1 MVSSFGFLLWFLGA
15 LRVSV
20 VKYNLL
26 VAPHRLEFAPDR
38 DTDLFAAVP
47 ASAAVFLLR
56 GEDEAGEP
64 YISKTSNLRRRLQ
77 RLLGLADGQS
87 RKLNLRERVR
97 CVEWT
102 ATGSDFEASFLVY
115 QTLRREFP
123 KTYDKRLRLRF
134 APLVKLILDNPYPRA
149 MVTTRI
155 AGAEARMLKREI
167 FTGLKPGA
175 STSPEPGA
183 SASLEPGA
191 STGPRGNSQYFG
203 PFATR
208 VAAEKFANDALD
220 LFKMRRCTF
229 DLEPD
234 PVFPGCIYSE
244 MKMCLAPCFKG
255 CTDEEYATEV
265 GRVQQFF
272 ETGGRSLV
280 REIERQRDDASTHLD
295 FEAAAALHTRLEKVK
310 AARAQLPDIVRRLE
324 ELNGVMVQP
333 SADRESVALFKIA
346 GGAICAPV
354 SLNVGQPTG
363 AAQLVAKPQS
373 MESRITEALAAV
385 EVRKPRSA
393 LERMEHLAL
402 LRRWYYR
409 TIKTGELFLAENGE
423 LPMRR
428 VVRGVS
434 RVFRGEKPT
443 GDLSETAGD
452 YWKFRAREA
461 GLPES

>member
-1 MVSSFGFLLWFLGA
+1 VLSY
-15 LRVSV
+15 RI
-20 VKYNLL
+20 
-26 VAPHRLEFAPDR
+26 EFIPDR
-38 DTDLFAAVP
+38 DAELFAAVP

-56 GEDEAGEP
+56 GVDEAGEP

-77 RLLGLADGQS
+77 RLLGPVDGQT

-97 CVEWT
+97 WVEWT
-102 ATGSDFEASFLVY
+102 ATGSDFEASFLLY

-123 KTYDKRLRLRF
+123 KAYDRRLRLRF
-134 APLVKLILDNPYPRA
+134 APLVKMVLDNPYPRA

-175 STSPEPGA
+175 STG
-183 SASLEPGA
+183 L
-191 STGPRGNSQYFG
+191 RGNAQYFG

-220 LFKMRRCTF
+220 LFKMRRCVD
-229 DLEPD
+229 DLHPD
-234 PVFPGCIYSE
+234 PQFPGCIYSE

-255 CTDEEYATEV
+255 CTDEEYAAEV

-272 ETGGRSLV
+272 ESGGHSLV
-280 REIERQRDDASTHLD
+280 REIERQRDDASTNLD

-310 AARAQLPDIVRRLE
+310 AAAAQLPDIVRCLD

-333 SADRESVALFKIA
+333 SANRESVALFKIA
-346 GGAICAPV
+346 GGRICAPV
-354 SLNVGQPTG
+354 ALNVGQPTG
-363 AAQLVAKPQS
+363 AAQLVSKPQSQS

-385 EVRKPRSA
+385 EAPKLRGA
-393 LERMEHLAL
+393 LEWMEHLAL
-402 LRRWYYR
+402 LKRWYYR
-409 TIKTGELFLAENGE
+409 TIKVGELFLADDGE

-434 RVFRGEKPT
+434 RVFRGEKPA
-443 GDLSETAGD
+443 GDLSETAGE
-452 YWKFRAREA
+452 YWKFRAGEA
-461 GLPES
+461 GLRES

>member
-1 MVSSFGFLLWFLGA
+1 VQ
-15 LRVSV
+15 
-20 VKYNLL
+20 
-26 VAPHRLEFAPDR
+26 RLEFVPAR
-38 DTDLFAAVP
+38 DSELFAAVP

-56 GEDEAGEP
+56 GEDETGEP
-64 YISKTSNLRRRLQ
+64 YVSKTSNLRRRLQ
-77 RLLGLADGQS
+77 RLLGLADGQT

-97 CVEWT
+97 WVEWT
-102 ATGSDFEASFLVY
+102 ATGSDFEASFLLY
-115 QTLRREFP
+115 QTLRSEFP

-149 MVTTRI
+149 TVTTRI
-155 AGAEARMLKREI
+155 SGGK
-167 FTGLKPGA
+167 
-175 STSPEPGA
+175 
-183 SASLEPGA
+183 
-191 STGPRGNSQYFG
+191 GNAQYFG

-208 VAAEKFANDALD
+208 LAAEKFANDALD

-229 DLEPD
+229 DLDPD
-234 PVFPGCIYSE
+234 PAFPGCIYSE

-295 FEAAAALHTRLEKVK
+295 FEVASALHTRLEKVK
-310 AARAQLPDIVRRLE
+310 AARAQLPEIVRRLE
-324 ELNGVMVQP
+324 ELNGVMVHP

-385 EVRKPRSA
+385 EARKPRSA

-409 TIKTGELFLAENGE
+409 TLKTGELFLAENGE

-461 GLPES
+461 GLPEG

>member
-1 MVSSFGFLLWFLGA
+1 VLF
-15 LRVSV
+15 
-20 VKYNLL
+20 
-26 VAPHRLEFAPDR
+26 HRIEFAPDR
-38 DTDLFAAVP
+38 DAELFAAAP

-56 GEDEAGEP
+56 GEDEIGEP
-64 YISKTSNLRRRLQ
+64 YVSKTSNLRRRLQ
-77 RLLGLADGQS
+77 RLLGPVDGQT

-97 CVEWT
+97 WVEWT
-102 ATGSDFEASFLVY
+102 ATGSDFEASFLLY

-149 MVTTRI
+149 TVTTRI
-155 AGAEARMLKREI
+155 SGVKSG
-167 FTGLKPGA
+167 GLKGSGGVKSNA
-175 STSPEPGA
+175 
-183 SASLEPGA
+183 
-191 STGPRGNSQYFG
+191 QYFG

-220 LFKMRRCTF
+220 LFKMRRCID
-229 DLEPD
+229 DLHPD
-234 PVFPGCIYSE
+234 PQFPGCIYSE

-255 CTDEEYATEV
+255 CSDEEYAAEV

-272 ETGGRSLV
+272 ETGGQSLV
-280 REIERQRDDASTHLD
+280 REIERQRDDASTSLD

-310 AARAQLPDIVRRLE
+310 AAAAQLPDIVRRLD

-346 GGAICAPV
+346 AGRICAPV
-354 SLNVGQPTG
+354 ALNVGQPAG
-363 AAQLVAKPQS
+363 AVQLVSKPQS
-373 MESRITEALAAV
+373 MESRIAEALAAV
-385 EVRKPRSA
+385 EAPKLRRA
-393 LERMEHLAL
+393 LEWMEHLAL
-402 LRRWYYR
+402 LKRWYYR
-409 TIKTGELFLAENGE
+409 TIKVGELFLADDGE

-434 RVFRGEKPT
+434 RVFRGEKPA
-443 GDLSETAGD
+443 GDLSDTAGD